1 MDLQVYKT
9 DLDIDD
15 VQHRKRSTSISLA
28 EFLVLKSAL
37 VLLLMF
43 LSFKRDSL
51 LQNTSRNERFHSISK
66 ITQFMSS

>member
-1 MDLQVYKT
+1 MDLEVYKI